1 MKINEMAISEKPRE
15 RLMNY
20 GAKSLSNVELLA
32 ILINTGR
39 KDFSSIDI
47 ANELIKSH
55 HSIRDLKKLSI
66 NDLLKVKGIGLYKAI
81 ILQAA
86 FELGERLNAS
96 STIDKVKITHP
107 SDVADLMMSSMKDLD
122 QEHFVVLLLNS
133 KNIVI
138 KQSWIFKGTLNSSII
153 HPREVFNIAIRESS
167 NAIIIVHNHPSG
179 DVTPSREDI
188 TTTLRLKE
196 CGAILGID
204 VLDHIII
211 GDNQFTSL
219 VEAGYFEEH

>member
-1 MKINEMAISEKPRE
+1 
-15 RLMNY
+15 
-20 GAKSLSNVELLA
+20 
-32 ILINTGR
+32 
-39 KDFSSIDI
+39 
-47 ANELIKSH
+47 
-55 HSIRDLKKLSI
+55 
-66 NDLLKVKGIGLYKAI
+66 DLLKVKGIGLYKAI

>member
-1 MKINEMAISEKPRE
+1 MAISEKPRE

-39 KDFSSIDI
+39 KGFSSIEI
-47 ANELIKSH
+47 ANELIKNH

-133 KNIVI
+133 KNVVM

-188 TTTLRLKE
+188 STTIRLKE